1 MFTAPEAGLARTLPD
16 PNEREKEPGLD
27 AVGCSE
33 ERRGG
38 RHVGRLPAEAA
49 GLKQERLR
57 SQQ

>member
-1 MFTAPEAGLARTLPD
+1 MYGFRGWARTLPD
-16 PNEREKEPGLD
+16 PNEKKEPGLD
-27 AVGCSE
+27 AVGCSK

-49 GLKQERLR
+49 AAGLKQERLR